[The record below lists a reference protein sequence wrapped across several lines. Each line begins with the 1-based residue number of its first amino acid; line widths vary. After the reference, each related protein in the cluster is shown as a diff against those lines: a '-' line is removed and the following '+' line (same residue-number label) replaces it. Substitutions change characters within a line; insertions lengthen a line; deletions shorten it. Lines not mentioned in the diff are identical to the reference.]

1 MNEQPDLV
9 LNEVPPPEL
18 PVIEPGTEA
27 GTTLEQEQQQEI
39 INYLQLDPRNLQAE
53 VQRLIRENKDFA
65 QVYSRD
71 LGNKAKAR
79 YQPEIDRLRQENE
92 ALALAIRQRE
102 YSALPPEE
110 VNNRFR
116 NDPAFARDY
125 AQTIHAPTT
134 VPTTDTTNLI
144 RTQVNNMLNIG
155 IESGLTDAQVAEIQ
169 QNIVS
174 GTYDKDILGGQVSI
188 TESLANLQ
196 QDIIRKLTPAAIP
209 TPTPKA
215 PVATRSDTAQPD
227 LTPTGGR
234 GSNREQYTIEAIREM
249 PIEEQFKL
257 IDRLGGMDKALQD
270 RTIIVQGLND
280 K

>member
-1 MNEQPDLV
+1 MNENPDLV
-9 LNEVPPPEL
+9 LNEVPPPEA
-18 PVIEPGTEA
+18 PVTDPGTEA
-27 GTTLEQEQQQEI
+27 VTPTEQEQEVI
-39 INYLQLDPRNLQAE
+39 DYLQLDPRNLQAE

-125 AQTIHAPTT
+125 AQTIHAPITA
-134 VPTTDTTNLI
+134 PTTDTTNLI
-144 RTQVNNMLNIG
+144 RAQVNNMLNIG
-155 IESGLTDAQVAEIQ
+155 VESGLSDAQVAEIQ

-174 GTYDKDILGGQVSI
+174 GAYDKDILGSQVSI

-196 QDIIRKLTPAAIP
+196 QDIIRRLTPVATP
-209 TPTPKA
+209 TPTSKA

-234 GSNREQYTIEAIREM
+234 GSTREQYTIEAIREM
-249 PIEEQFKL
+249 PVEEQFKL
-257 IDRLGGMDKALQD
+257 IDRLGGMDAAIQN